1 MNKKSLLFLIFIAIF
16 CGNLSAQKGRLLL
29 LKERGV
35 TIRSFSV
42 GDYINFQ
49 FSNDQWLTGYVSSI
63 KQDTIQINQFALQ
76 RVMTMF
82 GTYGEDTLKLG
93 KMALHINEIK
103 AFAKDRGHYNSVVTN
118 GAFLQVGGLGYM
130 LLNVANSLFK
140 NDPVLEQKNIPKL
153 VGGAVAVVA
162 GKLLRKANPN
172 YRPIGKRF
180 SLEIL

>member
-1 MNKKSLLFLIFIAIF
+1 
-16 CGNLSAQKGRLLL
+16 L
-29 LKERGV
+29 LKLKDRGV

-42 GDYINFQ
+42 GDYVNFQ
-49 FSNDQWLTGYVSSI
+49 FSNGQWLTAYVAAI
-63 KQDTIQINQFALQ
+63 KEDTIQINQFALQ

-93 KMALHINEIK
+93 RMVLHTNEIK
-103 AFAKDRGHYNSVVTN
+103 AFAKDKGHYNSVVTN
-118 GAFLQVGGLGYM
+118 GAFLQVGGLGYV
-130 LLNVANSLFK
+130 LLNIANSLIK

-153 VGGAVAVVA
+153 IGGAVAVVA

>member
-1 MNKKSLLFLIFIAIF
+1 MKKKSLLFAILIACFSIT
-16 CGNLSAQKGRLLL
+16 LSAQNGHLLL
-29 LKERGV
+29 LKEKGV
-35 TIRSFSV
+35 TIRSFTV
-42 GDYINFQ
+42 GDYVNFQ
-49 FSNDQWLTGYVSSI
+49 FSNGQWLNAYITAI

-76 RVMTMF
+76 KVMTMF

-93 KMALHINEIK
+93 RMLLHINEIK

-130 LLNVANSLFK
+130 LLNVANSLIK
-140 NDPVLEQKNIPKL
+140 NDPVFEQKNIPKL
-153 VGGAVAVVA
+153 IGGAVAVVA

-172 YRPIGKRF
+172 YRPIGKRY

>member
-1 MNKKSLLFLIFIAIF
+1 
-16 CGNLSAQKGRLLL
+16 
-29 LKERGV
+29 
-35 TIRSFSV
+35 
-42 GDYINFQ
+42 
-49 FSNDQWLTGYVSSI
+49 
-63 KQDTIQINQFALQ
+63 
-76 RVMTMF
+76 MF

-130 LLNVANSLFK
+130 LLNVANSLIK
-140 NDPVLEQKNIPKL
+140 NDPVLEKKNIPKL

-162 GKLLRKANPN
+162 GRLLRKANPN

>member
-1 MNKKSLLFLIFIAIF
+1 MNKKSLLFVSCLACF
-16 CGNLSAQKGRLLL
+16 CFSLGAQKGHLLL
-29 LKERGV
+29 LKDRGV

-42 GDYINFQ
+42 GDYVNFK
-49 FSNDQWLTGYVSSI
+49 FSNEQWLTGYVSAI
-63 KQDTIQINQFALQ
+63 KKDTIQINQFALQ
-76 RVMTMF
+76 RVMTLF
-82 GTYGEDTLKLG
+82 GTYGEDTLRLG
-93 KMALHINEIK
+93 KMVLHINEIK

-130 LLNVANSLFK
+130 LLNVANSLIK
-140 NDPVLEQKNIPKL
+140 NDPVLEKKNIPKL